1 MKNKF
6 TIGEMSR
13 LHSIPIKTLR
23 YYDGIGLFKAVEV
36 DENSGYRYYSTEQ
49 FEQLNAI
56 KYLKFLGFS
65 LKEIQ
70 KHMENRDVASFI
82 TLLKQRQQITNNMI
96 NNLRVVSDQFS
107 NRISEIEQALN
118 INVVEEPVLRYIPKR
133 AVIGIDEHIHS
144 EPEWEMALRK
154 LENIIGGSPSLF
166 IGKVGLT
173 VAKKNII
180 DSRFDEYNSVFI
192 LWEEPSGENKFVRY
206 FSEGN
211 YVCIYYRGNHSIS
224 KEYYVKILQ
233 FISSKGY
240 KINGD
245 SIERT
250 IIDDYITREKSLHL
264 TELQIPV
271 RIED

>member
-36 DENSGYRYYSTEQ
+36 DGNNGYRYYSTEQ

-70 KHMENRDVASFI
+70 KHMETRDVASFI

-96 NNLRVVSDQFS
+96 KNLRLVSDQFS

-133 AVIGIDEHIHS
+133 AIISIDEHIHS

-154 LENIIGGSPSLF
+154 LENITGGSPSLF
-166 IGKVGLT
+166 IGRVGLT

-192 LWEEPSGENKFVRY
+192 LWEEPFVENKFVRY

-211 YVCIYYRGNHSIS
+211 YACIYYRGNHSIS
-224 KEYYVKILQ
+224 KEYYVKVLQ